1 MAPDSNCTSIF
12 LESSSDGSSST
23 TPICPCIC
31 PCILGG
37 YASRRFF
44 AGRRGFYHC
53 CAFWV
58 GTRPAVFTGRGG
70 REKTAGRVP
79 TQKARPGKKATRPR
93 ENRARRQKQRDA
105 YPPRMQGLI
114 TNAIFR
120 FAVVFYWPLHSGW
133 VCVPPFFC
141 RSARFLSLLCILG
154 GYASRCFYWSPRL

>member
-1 MAPDSNCTSIF
+1 MRSFFN
-12 LESSSDGSSST
+12 G
-23 TPICPCIC
+23 

-93 ENRARRQKQRDA
+93 DNRARRQKQRDA

-133 VCVPPFFC
+133 VCVPPFFAG
-141 RSARFLSLLCILG
+141 RRG
-154 GYASRCFYWSPRL
+154 FYYCCAFWDGTRPVVFTGRLDIDQCLRTNDF